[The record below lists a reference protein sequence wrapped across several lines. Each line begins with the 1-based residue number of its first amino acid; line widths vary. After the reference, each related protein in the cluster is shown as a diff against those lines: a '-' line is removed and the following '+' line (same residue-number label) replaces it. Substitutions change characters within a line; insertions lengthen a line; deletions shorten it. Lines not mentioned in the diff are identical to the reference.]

1 MYDPLGSLSESTRA
15 LCLQIVL
22 VIAFLTMNTI
32 LNLYNKWL
40 FTPVEKEGA
49 GLTAPIFATITHSIA
64 GFTTAFV
71 LTFFPSVYVPKE
83 VVGWRQWCQV
93 IAMGFFFACTIGLN
107 NSSLVYLPLSVQQT
121 IRSCSPVAL
130 AIAAYFI
137 EHKVYS
143 IQQIIALFFL
153 VGGIVL
159 TVASNDSANPI
170 GVLMA
175 AGSVVSGALYYTFVS
190 LNLGSGG
197 VNMNA
202 IDILLYTSVPVALIL
217 TPVFIIADEY
227 NTIAQFSEENGASFT
242 VLLFAIGCVLA
253 VAYNLMTFKFIKLLS
268 AVYLS
273 VVANFKLVLLI
284 IVGVALLGEELTV
297 LSAVGLTIATLAF
310 AYYSYLE
317 YEQKV
322 EKEKEKEKLANDV
335 EKATKSS

>member
-1 MYDPLGSLSESTRA
+1 MFDPFSSMSESTRA
-15 LCLQIVL
+15 LCVQILL
-22 VIAFLTMNTI
+22 VIAFLMMNTM

-49 GLTAPIFATITHSIA
+49 GLTAPIFATITHSVA
-64 GFTTAFV
+64 GFITAFT
-71 LTFFPSVYVPKE
+71 LQFFPSIYVPKE
-83 VVGWRQWCQV
+83 VHGFKQWCQI
-93 IAMGFFFACTIGLN
+93 IAMGLFFACTIGLN

-137 EHKVYS
+137 ENKVYS
-143 IQQIIALFFL
+143 IQQIVALIFL

-159 TVASNDSANPI
+159 TVASNDSASLI

-190 LNLGSGG
+190 LNLGKTG

-217 TPVFIIADEY
+217 TPVFILADEY
-227 NTIAQFSEENGASFT
+227 NTIEKFSDANGSAFT
-242 VLLFAIGCVLA
+242 VLLFLIGCILA
-253 VAYNLMTFKFIKLLS
+253 VAYNLMTFKFIKMLS

-284 IVGVALLGEELTV
+284 IVGVALLGEELSW
-297 LSAVGLTIATLAF
+297 LSAVGLSIATLAF

-317 YEQKV
+317 YQERV
-322 EKEKEKEKLANDV
+322 AKEKEKDDT